1 MVDKN
6 RILEAKRIPMDHV
19 LDMLGIEKKGKKY
32 KCPFHSER
40 TPSASITNN
49 NLLWCFGTC
58 DKGFDTIAIVQQCR
72 GLSFQDSVDY
82 LLGSPVDVKTSI
94 EVDKKD
100 IKRKSSATALH
111 NLQKTAAEFR
121 PYSKDMKAHLKKLIL
136 EHKEERKL
144 NNLFK
149 ILKDNNYSIGLSPYR
164 QEWQITYRLNGF
176 YIKRGAG
183 KEKYVM
189 GNVKIT
195 PVKVNSKKEFVIVEG
210 ITDALA
216 CAELGYNAISL
227 NGKNNY
233 KMLQDL
239 WIEYPILCNYDYI
252 IGTDND
258 EAGLKCRDEIAFF
271 CTKHNINFKD
281 FKELRDKPHLK
292 DVGELLKIY

>member
-6 RILEAKRIPMDHV
+6 IVLQAKRVPMDHV
-19 LDMLGIEKKGKKY
+19 LDMLGVEKKGKKY
-32 KCPFHSER
+32 RCPFHSDR

-49 NLLWCFGTC
+49 NLLWCFACNNGY
-58 DKGFDTIAIVQQCR
+58 DTISVVQQER
-72 GLSFQDSVDY
+72 GLTFQDSIDY
-82 LLGSPVDVKTSI
+82 LLGSPVEVKKSI
-94 EVDKKD
+94 EVDKEY
-100 IKRKSSATALH
+100 IRSNASSTALH
-111 NLQKTAAEFR
+111 NFQKTAAEFR
-121 PYSKDMKAHLKKLIL
+121 PYSQDMKPHLRNLIL
-136 EHKEERKL
+136 EHKEDRKL

-149 ILKDNNYSIGLSPYR
+149 ILKDNNYSIGLSPYK

-233 KMLQDL
+233 KMLQEL
-239 WIEYPILCNYDYI
+239 WIEYPLLCTYDYI

-258 EAGLKCRDEIAFF
+258 EAGLKCRDDIAFF

-281 FKELRDKPHLK
+281 FKDLRDKPHLK
-292 DVGELLKIY
+292 DVGELLKTY